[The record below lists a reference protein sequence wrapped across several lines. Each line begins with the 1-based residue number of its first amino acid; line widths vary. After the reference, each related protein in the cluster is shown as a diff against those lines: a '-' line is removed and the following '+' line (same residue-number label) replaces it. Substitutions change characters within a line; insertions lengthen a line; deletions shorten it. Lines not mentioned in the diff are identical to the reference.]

1 MKTQPQN
8 PANVHAIVIGGSMA
22 GLLAARILSD
32 HFGHV
37 TLIERDPVQDQ
48 PEARKG
54 QPHTRHLH
62 GLLAKGLAE
71 ISQLF
76 PDIKQALVDGGAI
89 MGDMGAT
96 MRWYQFGGYK
106 QQFASGMS
114 GMLMSRPFL
123 EWQIRRRVLALPNV
137 AFLAACDVEGLITTP
152 DQHRVIGVN
161 VVHRAAEQRAEKLTA
176 DLVVDAS
183 GRGSASPKWL
193 EALGYGR
200 PQENLVKMGMGYTT
214 RIYRRKPGDLVG
226 AELVMVSPTP
236 PHDKRSGLIFPI
248 EGDRW
253 IVTLGGWAGDHAP
266 ADEQGFLDFARSL
279 AAPDIYNIISR
290 AEPLS
295 DIITH
300 KFPASLRRHYEQ
312 MKRFPDGYLVMGD
325 AICSFNPIYGQG
337 MTSAALQV
345 AALGKLLGQRQGNL
359 AGLAQAF
366 FQQAAKVVDI
376 PWQLAVGEDF
386 RYPTTEGKKAP
397 GTDLINAYV
406 TQVHKA
412 THHDTIVYA
421 QFLKV
426 MNLMEPPTSLF
437 KPQILWRVFKA
448 SRAEK
453 RSAAAMRAQ
462 EAY

>member
-1 MKTQPQN
+1 
-8 PANVHAIVIGGSMA
+8 
-22 GLLAARILSD
+22 
-32 HFGHV
+32 
-37 TLIERDPVQDQ
+37 
-48 PEARKG
+48 
-54 QPHTRHLH
+54 
-62 GLLAKGLAE
+62 
-71 ISQLF
+71 
-76 PDIKQALVDGGAI
+76 
-89 MGDMGAT
+89 
-96 MRWYQFGGYK
+96 
-106 QQFASGMS
+106 
-114 GMLMSRPFL
+114 
-123 EWQIRRRVLALPNV
+123 
-137 AFLAACDVEGLITTP
+137 
-152 DQHRVIGVN
+152 
-161 VVHRAAEQRAEKLTA
+161 
-176 DLVVDAS
+176 
-183 GRGSASPKWL
+183 
-193 EALGYGR
+193 
-200 PQENLVKMGMGYTT
+200 MGMGYTT

-412 THHDTIVYA
+412 THYDTIVYA